1 VLGFDSV
8 NLTEV
13 RLAPLAL
20 LGVKIIRATRAQN
33 TEIRAMA
40 SSSSKAPPTGYP
52 EFGVRQEVI
61 CRFFDPPLPRST
73 FYDFVDK
80 GKVIPMKG
88 IRGFYLLNAS
98 LSRLG
103 LREVPSLPD
112 QVATRS
118 TEDIVQLAFTM
129 IDPEIFL
136 EPSWMLTVEEL
147 DLIEVDHARLIA
159 DRHRDSVNALGS
171 VVEKFAY
178 LRGVLDA
185 QVMMEADMKSGEV

>member
-1 VLGFDSV
+1 M
-8 NLTEV
+8 
-13 RLAPLAL
+13 APLAL
-20 LGVKIIRATRAQN
+20 LNVKIIRATRVQN
-33 TEIRAMA
+33 RDSQGMA

-88 IRGFYLLNAS
+88 IRGFYLLNES
-98 LSRLG
+98 LRRLG
-103 LREVPSLPD
+103 LREVPSLPE
-112 QVATRS
+112 VATRS
-118 TEDIVQLAFTM
+118 TEDLVQLAFTL

-147 DLIEVDHARLIA
+147 DLREVDHARLIA
-159 DRHRDSVNALGS
+159 DQHRDPVNALGS

-185 QVMMEADMKSGEV
+185 QVMMEADMKSGEA

>member
-1 VLGFDSV
+1 
-8 NLTEV
+8 
-13 RLAPLAL
+13 
-20 LGVKIIRATRAQN
+20 
-33 TEIRAMA
+33 
-40 SSSSKAPPTGYP
+40 
-52 EFGVRQEVI
+52 
-61 CRFFDPPLPRST
+61 
-73 FYDFVDK
+73 
-80 GKVIPMKG
+80 MKG

-103 LREVPSLPD
+103 LREVPHLPER
-112 QVATRS
+112 AAIRS

-147 DLIEVDHARLIA
+147 DLTEVDHARLIA
-159 DRHRDSVNALGS
+159 VQHRDPVNALGG

-185 QVMMEADMKSGEV
+185 QVMMDADLRSGEA

>member
-1 VLGFDSV
+1 
-8 NLTEV
+8 
-13 RLAPLAL
+13 
-20 LGVKIIRATRAQN
+20 
-33 TEIRAMA
+33 MA

-88 IRGFYLLNAS
+88 IRGFYLLNES
-98 LSRLG
+98 LRRLG
-103 LREVPSLPD
+103 LREVPSLPE
-112 QVATRS
+112 VATRS
-118 TEDIVQLAFTM
+118 TEDLVQLAFTL

-147 DLIEVDHARLIA
+147 DLREVDHARLIA
-159 DRHRDSVNALGS
+159 DQHRDPVNALGS

-185 QVMMEADMKSGEV
+185 QVMMEADMKSGEA